1 MTNVQFGPLYTTME
15 KYIGPVEFA
24 QKAEAWGYDYY
35 WVPDYVT
42 LSPMDAFVLL
52 SSVAQKTSTIKL
64 GTAVVVVPFRTPFQM
79 AKASATVDVLSGGRF
94 TLGVGIGGAVP
105 RDFDVAQVDMRK
117 RGRISNETLHI
128 TRRLLAEENVSH
140 RGHYYS
146 FDDLTMEPRPVQ
158 QPGIP
163 IWIGSI
169 CNNGFPNGVIDRAA
183 RYGDGF
189 YPTDTPLSE
198 FKKAQERIK
207 ARAAEVGRD
216 PDSIQWGLLAWTCPG
231 SSREEARQTAS
242 REISKR
248 LESEWDVQAEN
259 GYILGTPEEMA
270 ETLQRYV
277 DIGVT
282 NFVVDPAC
290 APEDMLEMFETF
302 AKEVIPHFRSGDA
315 S

>member
-1 MTNVQFGPLYTTME
+1 MPKVEFGPLYTTME

-24 QKAEAWGYDYY
+24 EKAEQWGYDYY

-52 SSVAQKTSTIKL
+52 SAVGQRTTSIKL
-64 GTAVVVVPFRTPFQM
+64 GTAVVVVPFRTPFQL

-117 RGRISNETLHI
+117 RGRISNESLHI
-128 TRRLLAEENVSH
+128 TRRLLNEENVSH

-146 FDDLTMEPRPVQ
+146 FDDLTIEPRPVQ
-158 QPGIP
+158 EPSIP

-169 CNNGFPNGVIDRAA
+169 WNNGFPQGVVDRAA

-189 YPTDTPLSE
+189 YPADASVEE
-198 FKKAQERIK
+198 FKKVQERIR
-207 ARAAEVGRD
+207 ARAAELGRD

-231 SSREEARQTAS
+231 SSKEDARQTAS

-248 LESEWDVQAEN
+248 LESEWDVQADN

-270 ETLQRYV
+270 ETLQGYV

-290 APEDMLEMFETF
+290 APEDMLEMFGTF
-302 AKEVIPHFRSGDA
+302 AKEVVPHFRSAD